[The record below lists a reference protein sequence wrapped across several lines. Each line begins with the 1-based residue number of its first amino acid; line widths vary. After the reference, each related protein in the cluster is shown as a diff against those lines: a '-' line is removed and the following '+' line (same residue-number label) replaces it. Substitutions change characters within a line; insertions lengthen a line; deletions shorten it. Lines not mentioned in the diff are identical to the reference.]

1 MIADVPL
8 MKRIICGI
16 LLFVVV
22 CVGIVAVW
30 QRDNIGAMIA
40 GFRYSQEELEDKLAQ
55 NDQAIKDAM
64 QMVPDVSIRDITEED
79 KQALKDGTITK
90 EELIQNLVKPSQPPQ
105 QEGSGQAQLTPKQ
118 EGPGQAQQPPKQ
130 EEPAPPQV
138 PPEQSDPLQEQ
149 VSDIIAE
156 VYVLR
161 EEFLIKLD
169 SLMSQAKQ
177 RYLALPKEER
187 VASKLVGLVGDYM
200 AEGLAMEKECD
211 AQVEQIVARLEA
223 VLLESNGDLS
233 IADKVYES
241 YVEEKSLKKAW
252 YMAELKKR
260 GLI

>member
-30 QRDNIGAMIA
+30 QRDNIGALIA
-40 GFRYSQEELEDKLAQ
+40 GLRYSQEELEDKLAQ
-55 NDQAIKDAM
+55 NDQAIKDAV

-90 EELIQNLVKPSQPPQ
+90 EELIQNLVKPSQPPK
-105 QEGSGQAQLTPKQ
+105 QEGSGQTQQPPKQ
-118 EGPGQAQQPPKQ
+118 EKPGQAQQPPKQ
-130 EEPAPPQV
+130 EEPAPVQ
-138 PPEQSDPLQEQ
+138 PEQADPLQAE
-149 VSDIIAE
+149 VSAIVAE

-161 EEFLIKLD
+161 EEFLIRLDKL
-169 SLMSQAKQ
+169 MAQA
-177 RYLALPKEER
+177 LADYKALAPEER
-187 VASKLVGLVGDYM
+187 TGSKLAGMVSDYM
-200 AEGLAMEKECD
+200 AKGLAMEKECD
-211 AQVEQIVARLEA
+211 AQIEQIVARLEQ
-223 VLLESNGDLS
+223 VLIDGGGDFS
-233 IADKVYES
+233 IAETVFDT
-241 YVEEKSLKKAW
+241 YVNEKSLKKAW